1 MRELLSKQNI
11 DYMERA
17 REVAEK
23 YVRPQAAELDRTG
36 EYGWEILEALKSYE
50 LTGVW
55 IPEEYGGKGGG
66 VLDLCLIVEQISRA
80 CGGVGVS
87 YAVNALGSFPI
98 ILGGTDEQKEKYL
111 PSIASGESL
120 IAFGLSE
127 KASGSD
133 AGSLRTTAI
142 RDGDDYVLNG
152 HKKWNTNGG
161 VASVF
166 TIYALTEPDKG
177 MRGISAFIVEK
188 DTPGFTVGKREDTMG
203 IRTASVNELDFV
215 DCRVPASQL
224 LGNREGGGFRNTM
237 MTLDRA
243 RPGVAAQ
250 ALGLAQG
257 AFEWALRYTS
267 ERRQFGQ
274 TVMSHQAVQ
283 FMLADMATQ
292 IEAARQLVY
301 ASARLIDSG
310 AKNVNKMAAMGKVFA
325 TDTAMKV
332 TTDAVQLF
340 GGYGYCRDYPIEKY
354 MRDAKITQIYEG
366 TNQVQ
371 RLVIG
376 RALTRELKELTGHL
390 VTSLPRGAP
399 SRILRQR
406 RRTSVERGL
415 KPGTSAAR
423 DRVQTRP
430 ANAGTLLA
438 ALRPW

>member
-1 MRELLSKQNI
+1 MMRELLSPKNL
-11 DYMERA
+11 DYQDRA

-23 YVRPQAAELDRTG
+23 FVRPRAAELDRTG
-36 EYGWEILEALKSYE
+36 EYGWDILEALKSYR
-50 LTGVW
+50 LTGIW
-55 IPEEYGGKGGG
+55 IPEEYGGQGAG
-66 VLDLCLIVEQISRA
+66 VLDICLVVEQLSRA
-80 CGGVGVS
+80 CGGIGVA

-98 ILGGTDEQKEKYL
+98 VLGGTPEQKQRYL
-111 PSIASGESL
+111 PPIAAGNAL

-142 RDGDDYVLNG
+142 RDGSSFVLNG
-152 HKKWNTNGG
+152 HKKWNTNGA
-161 VASVF
+161 VASTYTV
-166 TIYALTEPDKG
+166 YALTDPDKG
-177 MRGISAFIVEK
+177 MRGISAFIVENG
-188 DTPGFTVGKREDTMG
+188 TPGFTVGKREDTMG
-203 IRTASVNELDFV
+203 IRTVPVNELDFV
-215 DCRVPASQL
+215 DCRVPESQL
-224 LGNREGGGFRNTM
+224 LGGKEGGGFRNAM

-257 AFEWALRYTS
+257 ALEWALRYAS

-274 TVMSHQAVQ
+274 TVMSHQAIQ

-292 IEAARQLVY
+292 VEAARQLVY
-301 ASARLIDSG
+301 TSARAIDAG
-310 AKNVNKMAAMGKVFA
+310 VKNINKIAAMAKVFA

-390 VTSLPRGAP
+390 EVT
-399 SRILRQR
+399 
-406 RRTSVERGL
+406 VEHF
-415 KPGTSAAR
+415 PDFT
-423 DRVQTRP
+423 P
-430 ANAGTLLA
+430 AVNPTED
-438 ALRPW
+438 

>member
-1 MRELLSKQNI
+1 MRELLSQKSL
-11 DYMERA
+11 DYQDRA

-36 EYGWEILEALKSYE
+36 EYGWDILEALKSYG

-55 IPEEYGGKGGG
+55 IPEEYGGGGSG
-66 VLDLCLIVEQISRA
+66 VLDLCLIVEQLSRA
-80 CGGVGVS
+80 CGGVGVAF
-87 YAVNALGSFPI
+87 AVNALGSFPI

-111 PSIASGESL
+111 PGIAKGDSL

-127 KASGSD
+127 KPSGSD
-133 AGSLRTTAI
+133 AGSLRTEALK
-142 RDGDDYVLNG
+142 DGDEYVING

-166 TIYALTEPDKG
+166 TIYALTEPAKG
-177 MRGISAFIVEK
+177 MRGISPFVVEK

-203 IRTASVNELDFV
+203 IRTVPVNELEFK

-224 LGNREGGGFRNTM
+224 LGGKENSGFRNAM

-274 TVMSHQAVQ
+274 TVMSHQAIQ

-301 ASARLIDSG
+301 TSARAIDAG
-310 AKNVNKMAAMGKVFA
+310 VKNINKIAAMGKVFA
-325 TDTAMKV
+325 TDTAMRV

-340 GGYGYCRDYPIEKY
+340 GGYGYCKDYPIEKY

-376 RALTRELKELTGHL
+376 RALTRELKELTDHL
-390 VTSLPRGAP
+390 EVT
-399 SRILRQR
+399 
-406 RRTSVERGL
+406 VEHF
-415 KPGTSAAR
+415 PDYDPTA
-423 DRVQTRP
+423 
-430 ANAGTLLA
+430 
-438 ALRPW
+438 

>member
-1 MRELLSKQNI
+1 MHELLSKQNI
-11 DYMERA
+11 EFMERA

-23 YVRPQAAELDRTG
+23 HIRPRAAELDRTA
-36 EYGWEILEALKSYE
+36 EYGWDILEALKSYG

-55 IPEEYGGKGGG
+55 IPKEYGGEGAG
-66 VLDLCLIVEQISRA
+66 VLDLCLVVEQLSRA

-98 ILGGTDEQKEKYL
+98 ILGGTEEQKERFL
-111 PSIASGESL
+111 PPIASGEKL

-142 RDGDDYVLNG
+142 QDGEDYVLNG

-161 VASVF
+161 VASLF
-166 TIYALTEPDKG
+166 TIYALTDPNRG
-177 MRGISAFIVEK
+177 MRGISPLIVEK

-203 IRTASVNELDFV
+203 IRTAWINELDFEN
-215 DCRVPASQL
+215 CRVPASQL
-224 LGNREGGGFRNTM
+224 LGLKEGHGFKNAM

-257 AFEWALRYTS
+257 ALEWALRYTS

-292 IEAARQLVY
+292 VEAARQLVY
-301 ASARLIDSG
+301 ASARYIDSG
-310 AKNVNKMAAMGKVFA
+310 AKHVNKIAAMGKVFA

-340 GGYGYCRDYPIEKY
+340 GGYGYCKDYPIEKY

-390 VTSLPRGAP
+390 DLT
-399 SRILRQR
+399 
-406 RRTSVERGL
+406 VEHFPDYDP
-415 KPGTSAAR
+415 KA
-423 DRVQTRP
+423 
-430 ANAGTLLA
+430 
-438 ALRPW
+438 

>member
-1 MRELLSKQNI
+1 MTDLLTKENLDFQ
-11 DYMERA
+11 ERA

-23 YVRPQAAELDRTG
+23 YVRPVAAELDRTG
-36 EYGWEILEALKSYE
+36 EYGWKILEALKSYE
-50 LTGVW
+50 LTGAW
-55 IPEEYGGKGGG
+55 IPKEYGGKDAG
-66 VLDLCLIVEQISRA
+66 VLNLCLIVEQLSRA
-80 CGGVGVS
+80 CGGVGVAF
-87 YAVNALGSFPI
+87 AVNALGSFPI
-98 ILGGTDEQKEKYL
+98 IIGGTEEQKQKYL
-111 PSIASGESL
+111 PPIAAGDAL

-127 KASGSD
+127 KPSGSD

-142 RDGDDYVLNG
+142 KNGDDYVLTG
-152 HKKWNTNGG
+152 QKKWNTNGG
-161 VASVF
+161 VASTF
-166 TIYALTEPDKG
+166 TVYALTDPDRG

-203 IRTASVNELDFV
+203 IRTVPVNELEFT
-215 DCRVPASQL
+215 DCRVPPSQL
-224 LGNREGGGFRNTM
+224 MGGKENVGFKNAM

-274 TVMSHQAVQ
+274 TVMSHQAIQ

-301 ASARLIDSG
+301 HSARVIDSG
-310 AKNVNKMAAMGKVFA
+310 AKNVNKIAAMGKVFA

-340 GGYGYCRDYPIEKY
+340 GGYGYCKDYPIEKY

-376 RALTRELKELTGHL
+376 RALTRELKELTDHL
-390 VTSLPRGAP
+390 DIV
-399 SRILRQR
+399 
-406 RRTSVERGL
+406 VEHF
-415 KPGTSAAR
+415 PE
-423 DRVQTRP
+423 D
-430 ANAGTLLA
+430 
-438 ALRPW
+438 

>member
-250 ALGLAQG
+250 ALGLSQG

-390 VTSLPRGAP
+390 DVT
-399 SRILRQR
+399 
-406 RRTSVERGL
+406 VEHF
-415 KPGTSAAR
+415 PDYDPEA
-423 DRVQTRP
+423 
-430 ANAGTLLA
+430 
-438 ALRPW
+438 

>member
-1 MRELLSKQNI
+1 MRELLSKENL
-11 DYMERA
+11 DYQDRA

-23 YVRPQAAELDRTG
+23 HVRPVAAELDRTG
-36 EYGWEILEALKSYE
+36 EYGWDIVKALKAYD
-50 LTGVW
+50 LAGVW
-55 IPEEYGGKGGG
+55 IPREYGGQDSG
-66 VLDLCLIVEQISRA
+66 VLNLCLIIEQLSRA
-80 CGGVGVS
+80 CGGVGVA

-98 ILGGTDEQKEKYL
+98 ILGGTEEQKRRYL
-111 PSIASGESL
+111 PPIAAGDSL

-133 AGSLRTTAI
+133 AGSLRTTAT
-142 RDGDDYVLNG
+142 RDGDSYVING

-161 VASVF
+161 VASTF
-166 TIYALTEPDKG
+166 TVYALTDPERG
-177 MRGISAFIVEK
+177 MRGISPFIVER
-188 DTPGFTVGKREDTMG
+188 DTPGFTVGKREDTLG
-203 IRTASVNELDFV
+203 IRTVPVNELDFV

-224 LGNREGGGFRNTM
+224 LGGKENVGFKNAM

-243 RPGVAAQ
+243 RPGVASQ

-274 TVMSHQAVQ
+274 TVMSHQAIQ

-301 ASARLIDSG
+301 ASARVIDSG
-310 AKNVNKMAAMGKVFA
+310 ATNINKIAAMGKVFA
-325 TDTAMKV
+325 TDTAMRV

-376 RALTRELKELTGHL
+376 RALTRELKELTADL
-390 VTSLPRGAP
+390 EVK
-399 SRILRQR
+399 
-406 RRTSVERGL
+406 VEHF
-415 KPGTSAAR
+415 PE
-423 DRVQTRP
+423 D
-430 ANAGTLLA
+430 
-438 ALRPW
+438 

>member
-1 MRELLSKQNI
+1 MRELLTPQNL
-11 DYMERA
+11 DYQDRA

-23 YVRPQAAELDRTG
+23 YVRPRAAELDRTG
-36 EYGWEILEALKSYE
+36 EYGWDILEALKSYG

-55 IPEEYGGKGGG
+55 VPEEYGGRGSG
-66 VLDLCLIVEQISRA
+66 VLDLCLIVEQLSRA
-80 CGGVGVS
+80 CGGVGVA

-98 ILGGTDEQKEKYL
+98 ILGGTDEQKETYL
-111 PSIASGESL
+111 PAIASGDSL

-127 KASGSD
+127 KPSGSD
-133 AGSLRTTAI
+133 AGSLRTQAI
-142 RDGDDYVLNG
+142 RDGDEYVING

-166 TIYALTEPDKG
+166 TIYALTEPEKG
-177 MRGISAFIVEK
+177 MRGISAFVLER
-188 DTPGFTVGKREDTMG
+188 DTAGFEIGKREDTMG
-203 IRTASVNELDFV
+203 IRTVPVNELEFK

-224 LGNREGGGFRNTM
+224 LGGKEGGGFRNAM

-257 AFEWALRYTS
+257 AMEWALRYTS

-274 TVMSHQAVQ
+274 TVMSHQAIQ

-292 IEAARQLVY
+292 VEAARQLVY
-301 ASARLIDSG
+301 ASARAIDAG
-310 AKNVNKMAAMGKVFA
+310 VKNINKIAAMGKVFA

-340 GGYGYCRDYPIEKY
+340 GGYGYCSDYPIEKY

-376 RALTRELKELTGHL
+376 RALTRELKELTDHL
-390 VTSLPRGAP
+390 DVK
-399 SRILRQR
+399 
-406 RRTSVERGL
+406 VEHFPDYDPEG
-415 KPGTSAAR
+415 
-423 DRVQTRP
+423 
-430 ANAGTLLA
+430 
-438 ALRPW
+438 

>member
-166 TIYALTEPDKG
+166 TIYALTEP
-177 MRGISAFIVEK
+177 
-188 DTPGFTVGKREDTMG
+188 TPGFTVGKREDTMG

-250 ALGLAQG
+250 ALGLSQG

-390 VTSLPRGAP
+390 DVT
-399 SRILRQR
+399 
-406 RRTSVERGL
+406 VEHF
-415 KPGTSAAR
+415 PDYDPEA
-423 DRVQTRP
+423 
-430 ANAGTLLA
+430 
-438 ALRPW
+438 

>member
-11 DYMERA
+11 EYMERA

-23 YVRPQAAELDRTG
+23 YVRPVAAELDRTG
-36 EYGWEILEALKSYE
+36 EYGWEVLEALKAYE

-55 IPEEYGGKGGG
+55 IPEEYGGKGSG
-66 VLDLCLIVEQISRA
+66 VLDLCLIVEQLSRA
-80 CGGVGVS
+80 CGGIGVA

-98 ILGGTDEQKEKYL
+98 IVGGTEEQKAKYL

-133 AGSLRTTAI
+133 AGSLRTTAL
-142 RDGDDYVLNG
+142 RDGDEFVING

-161 VASVF
+161 VASTF
-166 TIYALTEPDKG
+166 TVYALTDPDRG
-177 MRGISAFIVEK
+177 MRGISAFIIEK
-188 DTPGFTVGKREDTMG
+188 DTPGFTIGKREDTLG
-203 IRTASVNELDFV
+203 IRTVPVNELDFEN
-215 DCRVPASQL
+215 CRVPASQL
-224 LGNREGGGFRNTM
+224 LGDKEGNGFKNAM

-257 AFEWALRYTS
+257 ALEWALRYTS

-274 TVMSHQAVQ
+274 AVMSHQAIQ
-283 FMLADMATQ
+283 FKLADMATQ

-301 ASARLIDSG
+301 ASARVIDSG
-310 AKNVNKMAAMGKVFA
+310 AKNVNKIAAMGKVFA
-325 TDTAMKV
+325 TDTAMSV

-340 GGYGYCRDYPIEKY
+340 GGYGFCRDYPIEKY

-376 RALTRELKELTGHL
+376 RALTRELQELTGHL
-390 VTSLPRGAP
+390 DVT
-399 SRILRQR
+399 
-406 RRTSVERGL
+406 VEHF
-415 KPGTSAAR
+415 P
-423 DRVQTRP
+423 DYDP
-430 ANAGTLLA
+430 NA
-438 ALRPW
+438 

>member
-1 MRELLSKQNI
+1 MRELLSPKNL
-11 DYMERA
+11 DYQDRA

-23 YVRPQAAELDRTG
+23 YVRPRAAELDRTG
-36 EYGWEILEALKSYE
+36 EYGWDILEALKSYR
-50 LTGVW
+50 LTGIW
-55 IPEEYGGKGGG
+55 IPEEYGGQGTG
-66 VLDLCLIVEQISRA
+66 VLDICLVVEQLSRA
-80 CGGVGVS
+80 CGGVGVA

-98 ILGGTDEQKEKYL
+98 VLGGTHEQKQKYL
-111 PSIASGESL
+111 PPIAAGDAL

-133 AGSLRTTAI
+133 AGSLRTTAT
-142 RDGDDYVLNG
+142 RDGASYVLNG
-152 HKKWNTNGG
+152 HKKWNTNGA
-161 VASVF
+161 VASTF
-166 TIYALTEPDKG
+166 TVYALTDPGKG
-177 MRGISAFIVEK
+177 MRGISAFILDK
-188 DTPGFTVGKREDTMG
+188 GTPGFSVGKREDTMG
-203 IRTASVNELDFV
+203 IRTVPVNELDFV
-215 DCRVPASQL
+215 DCRVPESQL
-224 LGNREGGGFRNTM
+224 LGGKEGGGFRNAM

-257 AFEWALRYTS
+257 ALEWALRYAS

-274 TVMSHQAVQ
+274 TVMSHQAIQ

-292 IEAARQLVY
+292 VEAARQLVY
-301 ASARLIDSG
+301 TSARAIDAG
-310 AKNVNKMAAMGKVFA
+310 VKNINKIAAMAKVFA
-325 TDTAMKV
+325 TDTAMRV

-390 VTSLPRGAP
+390 DVTVEHFPDFTPGAAH
-399 SRILRQR
+399 
-406 RRTSVERGL
+406 VDE
-415 KPGTSAAR
+415 
-423 DRVQTRP
+423 
-430 ANAGTLLA
+430 
-438 ALRPW
+438 

>member
-1 MRELLSKQNI
+1 MRELLSPKNL
-11 DYMERA
+11 DYQDRA

-23 YVRPQAAELDRTG
+23 FVRPRAAELDRTG
-36 EYGWEILEALKSYE
+36 EYGWDILEALKSYR
-50 LTGVW
+50 LTGIW
-55 IPEEYGGKGGG
+55 IPEEYGGQGAG
-66 VLDLCLIVEQISRA
+66 VLDICLVVEQLSRA
-80 CGGVGVS
+80 CGGVGVA

-98 ILGGTDEQKEKYL
+98 VLGGTPEQKQKYL
-111 PSIASGESL
+111 PPIAAGTEL

-142 RDGDDYVLNG
+142 RDGSDFILNG
-152 HKKWNTNGG
+152 HKKWNTNGA
-161 VASVF
+161 VASTF
-166 TIYALTEPDKG
+166 TVYALTDPDKG

-188 DTPGFTVGKREDTMG
+188 GTPGFAVGKREDTMG
-203 IRTASVNELDFV
+203 IRTVPVNELDFA

-224 LGNREGGGFRNTM
+224 VGGKEGGGFRNAM

-274 TVMSHQAVQ
+274 TVMSHQAIQ

-292 IEAARQLVY
+292 VEAARQLVY
-301 ASARLIDSG
+301 TSARAIDAG
-310 AKNVNKMAAMGKVFA
+310 VKNINKIAAMAKVFA
-325 TDTAMKV
+325 TDTAMRV

-390 VTSLPRGAP
+390 DVTVEHFPDFTPGAAP
-399 SRILRQR
+399 
-406 RRTSVERGL
+406 VEE
-415 KPGTSAAR
+415 
-423 DRVQTRP
+423 
-430 ANAGTLLA
+430 
-438 ALRPW
+438 

>member
-1 MRELLSKQNI
+1 MRELLSDRNI
-11 DYMERA
+11 EYMDKA

-23 YVRPQAAELDRTG
+23 YVRPRAAELDQTG
-36 EYGWEILEALKSYE
+36 EYGWDILEALQEAK

-55 IPEEYGGKGGG
+55 IPEEYGGQGAG
-66 VLDLCLIVEQISRA
+66 VLDLCLIVEQLSRA
-80 CGGVGVS
+80 CGGVGVA

-98 ILGGTDEQKEKYL
+98 IVGGTEEQKKKYL
-111 PSIASGESL
+111 PPIASGEKL

-142 RDGDDYVLNG
+142 RDGDEYVLNG

-161 VASVF
+161 VASFF
-166 TIYALTEPDKG
+166 TIYALTEPGKG
-177 MRGISAFIVEK
+177 IRGVSPFIVER

-203 IRTASVNELDFV
+203 IRTVSVNELDFT
-215 DCRVPASQL
+215 DCRIPASQL
-224 LGNREGGGFRNTM
+224 LGDREGGGFKNAM

-257 AFEWALRYTS
+257 ALEWALRYTS

-292 IEAARQLVY
+292 VEAARQLVY
-301 ASARLIDSG
+301 TGARVIDSG
-310 AKNVNKMAAMGKVFA
+310 AKNINKIAAMGKVFA

-390 VTSLPRGAP
+390 DVT
-399 SRILRQR
+399 
-406 RRTSVERGL
+406 VEHF
-415 KPGTSAAR
+415 PDYDPDA
-423 DRVQTRP
+423 
-430 ANAGTLLA
+430 
-438 ALRPW
+438 

>member
-1 MRELLSKQNI
+1 MNELLTKENL
-11 DYMERA
+11 DYQERA

-23 YVRPQAAELDRTG
+23 FVRPVAAELDRTG
-36 EYGWEILEALKSYE
+36 EYGWDILEALKSYE
-50 LTGVW
+50 LTGAW
-55 IPEEYGGKGGG
+55 IPKEYGGQDAG
-66 VLDLCLIVEQISRA
+66 VLNLCLIVEQLSRA
-80 CGGVGVS
+80 CGGVGVAF
-87 YAVNALGSFPI
+87 AVNALGSFPI
-98 ILGGTDEQKEKYL
+98 IIGGTEEQKQKYL
-111 PSIASGESL
+111 PPIASGNSL

-127 KASGSD
+127 KPSGSD

-142 RDGDDYVLNG
+142 KDGNAYVLNG
-152 HKKWNTNGG
+152 QKKWNTNGG
-161 VASVF
+161 VASTF
-166 TIYALTEPDKG
+166 TVYALTDPGRG

-203 IRTASVNELDFV
+203 IRTVPVNELEFA

-224 LGNREGGGFRNTM
+224 MGGKENVGFKNAM

-274 TVMSHQAVQ
+274 TVMSHQAIQ

-301 ASARLIDSG
+301 HSARVIDSG
-310 AKNVNKMAAMGKVFA
+310 ATNVNKIAAMGKVFA

-340 GGYGYCRDYPIEKY
+340 GGYGYCKDYPIEKY

-376 RALTRELKELTGHL
+376 RALTRELKELTDHL
-390 VTSLPRGAP
+390 DVV
-399 SRILRQR
+399 
-406 RRTSVERGL
+406 VEHFPENRSSSG
-415 KPGTSAAR
+415 
-423 DRVQTRP
+423 
-430 ANAGTLLA
+430 
-438 ALRPW
+438 